1 MSMSDLENLL
11 PLVGA
16 VLVLGIPVLLGLR
29 RTRSRAAAQRA
40 TLEQGLQRS
49 QEQVEALSQR
59 VEDLSGEVR
68 TAQRA
73 ADHAA
78 EDREY
83 VITTLNQAALSTGV
97 LVERPADLPVP
108 QPALQVEERLVE
120 QLGRVDR
127 ASLVGRRVV
136 EAGVSVIAT
145 VHGVRRAL
153 QAEHLDRAA
162 AEAHVAR
169 RQSRRQRR
177 QELREAKRLLRAVKA
192 QRPSRVGEE
201 RVA

>member
-1 MSMSDLENLL
+1 MSVSDLENLL

-16 VLVLGIPVLLGLR
+16 LLVLGIPVVLGLR

-40 TLEQGLQRS
+40 TLEDGLQRS

-59 VEDLSGEVR
+59 VEDLSDEVR

-73 ADHAA
+73 SDAA
-78 EDREY
+78 ATDREY
-83 VITTLNQAALSTGV
+83 VITTLNRAA
-97 LVERPADLPVP
+97 LPVP
-108 QPALQVEERLVE
+108 HPAHGPLEVEERLVD
-120 QLGRVDR
+120 QLGRIDR
-127 ASLVGRRVV
+127 TSLAGRRVV

-169 RQSRRQRR
+169 RQSRRLRR
-177 QELREAKRLLRAVKA
+177 QELREARRLLRAVRA
-192 QRPSRVGEE
+192 QRPVRVDEE
-201 RVA
+201 QVA

>member
-1 MSMSDLENLL
+1 MTLVEAV
-11 PLVGA
+11 LVGA
-16 VLVLGIPVLLGLR
+16 GALLALGLLGLAAR
-29 RTRSRAAAQRA
+29 ARSRAAAERRLLEEGLRRSREQVDALAGRVEELSAQVDTARRA
-40 TLEQGLQRS
+40 TDS
-49 QEQVEALSQR
+49 
-59 VEDLSGEVR
+59 
-68 TAQRA
+68 A
-73 ADHAA
+73 AA
-78 EDREY
+78 DREY
-83 VITTLNQAALSTGV
+83 VITTLHQATLSTD
-97 LVERPADLPVP
+97 EPAQPLAHVP
-108 QPALQVEERLVE
+108 LHVEERLVE
-120 QLGRVDR
+120 GLGRIDR

-169 RQSRRQRR
+169 RRSRRQRR

>member
-1 MSMSDLENLL
+1 MSPTHLDDVLR
-11 PLVGA
+11 LVGA
-16 VLVLGIPVLLGLR
+16 LLVLAVPVLLGLR
-29 RTRSRAAAQRA
+29 RTRVRAAAERA
-40 TLEQGLQRS
+40 ALQDGLQRS
-49 QEQVEALSQR
+49 QEQVEALSRR
-59 VEDLSGEVR
+59 VEDLGDEVR
-68 TAQRA
+68 TAQQATDLA
-73 ADHAA
+73 AA
-78 EDREY
+78 DREY
-83 VITTLNQAALSTGV
+83 VITTLHQATLSTD
-97 LVERPADLPVP
+97 EPAQPLAHVP
-108 QPALQVEERLVE
+108 LHVEERLVE
-120 QLGRVDR
+120 GLGRIDR

-169 RQSRRQRR
+169 RRSRRQRR